1 MLFSMESKYFIQQMR
16 EIMQKNRLLVDYLQ
30 ELERTMQQHQ
40 LWQYQ
45 APPESAFASEQP
57 FALDTMEP
65 TEWLQWIFIPKMMAL
80 IEADAPLPTAIA
92 ISPYLEETLKEH
104 PHLPRLLVPVQ
115 KIEVLLTDV

>member
-1 MLFSMESKYFIQQMR
+1 
-16 EIMQKNRLLVDYLQ
+16 MQKNDLLVDYLK
-30 ELERTMQQHQ
+30 ELEQIMQQHQ

-80 IEADAPLPTAIA
+80 IEAEAELPNTIA
-92 ISPYLEETLKEH
+92 ISPYLEEALKDH
-104 PHLPRLLVPVQ
+104 PHLPMLLIPVQ
-115 KIEVLLTDV
+115 KIEVLLTNE